1 MSAASSRS
9 PAHRRLS
16 HERRILLIATAAATP
31 AVIVAMILLWRGDF
45 TPKVQW
51 TLTVLI
57 VGVWMGFAFG
67 LRERVVRPLQ
77 TLSNILAALREGDYS
92 IRARGARWDEALGE
106 VMVEVNALGDTLK
119 EQRLGAL
126 EATALLRKVMEEI
139 DVAVFAF
146 DGEQRLK
153 LVNRAGERLLA
164 QPAERVL
171 GESAEALELADC
183 LEGEP
188 VRTLQRSFPGQH
200 AVTGRWGLHRSTFR
214 EGGLPHQLVV
224 LSDVSRA
231 LREEELQ
238 AWQRLVRVL
247 GHELNNSLTPIRSMA
262 GSLESLVARQPR
274 AADWED
280 DMRQGLRI
288 IGSRAEALSRFMGA
302 YARLARLPRPKLA
315 PVDVGACVRR
325 VVELAT
331 RPRVVLEPG
340 PPLTIRADADQL
352 EQLLINL
359 VQNAIDATEE
369 TGGQVHVGWAKNSR
383 YLEVW
388 IDDDGP
394 GLANTSNLFVPFFT
408 TKPQGSGIGLVLSRQ
423 IAEAH
428 GGTLSLE
435 NREPGPGCEAR
446 LRLPL

>member
-1 MSAASSRS
+1 M
-9 PAHRRLS
+9 
-16 HERRILLIATAAATP
+16 
-31 AVIVAMILLWRGDF
+31 VLLWRGDY

-51 TLTVLI
+51 TLTILI

-126 EATALLRKVMEEI
+126 EATALLSKVMEEI

-146 DGEQRLK
+146 DGGQRLK

-164 QPAERVL
+164 QPAERTL

-183 LEGEP
+183 LEGEA
-188 VRTLQRSFPGQH
+188 VRTLQRNFPGQH
-200 AVTGRWGLHRSTFR
+200 AATARWGLHRTTFR

-262 GSLESLVARQPR
+262 GSLESLLAREPR
-274 AADWED
+274 AADWEQ
-280 DMRQGLRI
+280 DMRQGLSI

-325 VVELAT
+325 VVDLET
-331 RPRVVLEPG
+331 RMRVVLEPG

-359 VQNAIDATEE
+359 VRNGVDATEE
-369 TGGQVHVGWAKNSR
+369 SGGQVRVGWAKNSR

-408 TKPQGSGIGLVLSRQ
+408 TKPHGSGIGLVLSRQ

-435 NREPGPGCEAR
+435 NRRPGPGCEAR

>member
-1 MSAASSRS
+1 M
-9 PAHRRLS
+9 
-16 HERRILLIATAAATP
+16 
-31 AVIVAMILLWRGDF
+31 VLLWRGDY
-45 TPKVQW
+45 TSKVQW

-57 VGVWMGFAFG
+57 VGVWMGFAFA

-146 DGEQRLK
+146 DGDQRLK

-164 QPAERVL
+164 QPAERIL
-171 GESAEALELADC
+171 GESAEDLALADC
-183 LEGEP
+183 LEGEAA
-188 VRTLQRSFPGQH
+188 RTLQRNFPGQH
-200 AVTGRWGLHRSTFR
+200 AATARWGLHRTTFR

-262 GSLESLVARQPR
+262 GSLESLLAREPR
-274 AADWED
+274 AADWEQ

-325 VVELAT
+325 VVELET
-331 RPRVVLEPG
+331 RMRVVLDPG

-359 VQNAIDATEE
+359 VRNAVDATEE
-369 TGGQVHVGWAKNSR
+369 TGGQVRVGWAKNSR

-388 IDDDGP
+388 IDDEGP

-408 TKPQGSGIGLVLSRQ
+408 TKPHGSGIGLVLSRQ

-435 NREPGPGCEAR
+435 NRRPGPGCEAR